1 MKHLFCLLF
10 SVLSPL
16 AALAQTPGPAPL
28 SMDPPERPGV
38 INPALPTIFI
48 ASDSTAARAKEPQ
61 QGWGVPFA
69 DYFDL
74 TKVNVSNRALGGRSS
89 RTFITQGWWDK
100 LLADLKAGDHVLIQF
115 GHNDSS
121 PVNEEESVP
130 PASRRSR
137 GVIRSLG
144 EETVEIVNILTK
156 QPETIHTYG
165 WYMRKMIADVQA
177 KGATPIVLSITVRN
191 SWQDGKVDRIGGPWR
206 EFSRQIAATADI
218 AYIDLSRLIADE
230 YQRLGQD
237 KVQEF
242 FPRDATH
249 TGLAGAD
256 LNASLVVS
264 GLKGMRRGPFTAWL
278 SPKGEAVAPDRIGY
292 LNLPEP
298 ADPKLPSIILVGDS
312 LVRNGRGDG
321 GGGQWGWGDSLG
333 NFFDPAKVNIVNR
346 AVGGLSSRTY
356 LTQGHWERAL
366 TLTKPGDFVIIQLGH
381 NDSSPVN
388 EDAST
393 PPQSVRAR
401 GTLKGTGEEVEE
413 VASNILT
420 KQPETVHTYGWYI
433 RKFVR
438 EARAAG
444 ATPIVTSLTPRK
456 TWKDGKIAR
465 SGPDG
470 YGGWARQVAE
480 QEGIAFID
488 TNELIASRY
497 EALGADKLD
506 SLFGDANLHTSKAGA
521 DLNAEVIAAELRK
534 LPGLERFVVVPAL
547 R

>member
-1 MKHLFCLLF
+1 MRLLPCLLALLF
-10 SVLSPL
+10 PV
-16 AALAQTPGPAPL
+16 AALAQTPAPVPL
-28 SMDPPERPGV
+28 SMDPPENPGV

-61 QGWGVPFA
+61 QGWAVPFA

-100 LLADLKAGDHVLIQF
+100 LLADLKAGDYVLIQF

-144 EETVEIVNILTK
+144 DESVEIVNILTK
-156 QPETIHTYG
+156 QPETVRTYG

-191 SWQDGKVDRIGGPWR
+191 SWKDGKVDRVGGPWR
-206 EFSRQIAATADI
+206 EFSRQIAATAGI
-218 AYIDLSRLIADE
+218 AYIDLTRLIADE
-230 YQRLGQD
+230 YQRLGEN
-237 KVQEF
+237 KVKTF
-242 FPRDATH
+242 FPQDGTH
-249 TGLAGAD
+249 TNLAGAD

-264 GLKGMRRGPFTAWL
+264 GLKGIRRGPFAALL
-278 SPKGEAVAPDRIGY
+278 SPKGEAVAPDRTGY

-333 NFFDPAKVNIVNR
+333 KFFDPAKVNIVNR

-366 TLTKPGDFVIIQLGH
+366 ALTKPGDFVVIQLGH
-381 NDSSPVN
+381 NDGSPVN
-388 EDAST
+388 ESASA
-393 PPQSVRAR
+393 PRESIRAR
-401 GTLKGTGEEVEE
+401 GTLKGAGEEVEE
-413 VASNILT
+413 VTSNILT
-420 KQPETVHTYGWYI
+420 GKPETVHTYGWYI

-438 EARAAG
+438 EAKAAG

-456 TWKDGKIAR
+456 TWKDGRIAR
-465 SGPDG
+465 SGADS

-480 QEGIAFID
+480 QEGVAFID
-488 TNELIASRY
+488 TNDLIAARY

-506 SLFGDANLHTSKAGA
+506 PLFGDANLHTSKAGA
-521 DLNAEVIAAELRK
+521 DLNAEILAAELRK
-534 LPGLERFVVVPAL
+534 LPGLGQLAR
-547 R
+547 